1 MTRLVVRIMQSRHHC
16 PPRSP
21 TALVGVFAAWLLA
34 AVACAPGLASGSAW
48 PASVAGPAGA
58 WVCGEAPLAP
68 AYEPTLFVAVG
79 GDDASDGRSVDTP
92 FRTLQRAVDEAG
104 PGDVVWVR
112 GGVYGSDVEFRSS
125 GLPGRPI
132 VVESHPGECAVFDGS
147 GLDRTQR
154 IRLLGVRHV
163 VLRNVVVRN
172 SPSEGIFLMESHD
185 VVISHVRSHH
195 NGNSGILSM
204 LGDRNLFAYVIVH
217 DNVDQPSGEDADGIG
232 ISSGDRNRISYCVAY
247 GNSDD
252 GVDTWRSTNAL
263 VERCVSF
270 DNGRLQGDGN
280 GFKLG
285 GANLAVHTVV
295 RDSIAFGNRVDGFD
309 YNSGR
314 GVLLERNTAF
324 ANGRHGFIVSDGVLR
339 NNLSVGNGASDRAST
354 DRGNVL
360 AGNSW
365 TIALGDEVFVSTEP
379 GDPNFLRLVPDGA
392 AVRSG
397 VPLTQSDVGRDN
409 HVGALA
415 PGETIASAWRLP
427 GARLALRTA
436 PPTR

>member
-1 MTRLVVRIMQSRHHC
+1 MPILHDQSSR
-16 PPRSP
+16 RSAASVG
-21 TALVGVFAAWLLA
+21 ALVALLLT

-48 PASVAGPAGA
+48 PASVAAPAGA

-68 AYEPTLFVAVG
+68 AYEPTLFVATG
-79 GDDASDGRSVDTP
+79 GDDGASGRSVDAP

-112 GGVYGSDVEFRSS
+112 GGVYGSDVEIRRS
-125 GLPGRPI
+125 GQAGRPI
-132 VVESHPGECAVFDGS
+132 VVESYPGECAVFDGT
-147 GLDRTQR
+147 GLEPTQR

-163 VLRNVVVRN
+163 VLRNIEVRN
-172 SPSEGIFLMESHD
+172 SPSEGVFLMESHD

-217 DNVDQPSGEDADGIG
+217 DNVDRPRGQDADGIG
-232 ISSGDRNRISYCVAY
+232 ISSGDRNRISHCVAY

-252 GVDTWRSTNAL
+252 GVDTWRSTNTL

-285 GANLAVHTVV
+285 GANLVVHTVV

-309 YNSGR
+309 FNSGR
-314 GVLLERNTAF
+314 GVQLEHNTAF
-324 ANGRHGFIVSDGVLR
+324 GNGRHGFIVSDGVLR
-339 NNLSVGNGASDRAST
+339 NNLSVGNGASDRASSE
-354 DRGNVL
+354 RGNVL

-379 GDPNFLRLVPDGA
+379 GDPSFLRLVPDSA

-397 VPLTQSDVGRDN
+397 VPLTQADLGRDN

-415 PGETIASAWRLP
+415 PGETIASAWRLSSEP
-427 GARLALRTA
+427 LALRNA
-436 PPTR
+436 LPTR